1 MTEPFGKMTTGL
13 FSALIILMMLSPADT
28 QAQFSSHAFTD
39 LAQSNSH
46 NLNGSVTREE
56 LNSFLPKDDE
66 TQERITFSYN
76 PSTDFTNLDI
86 RSFGRMYA
94 EESGGGSRSFM
105 NTIAETPGLA
115 FLSSAILPGFGQAAN
130 RQWWKTAIFAGVEI
144 TALYL
149 MIDYRRTGDRWQIA
163 YNQYADDHWSV
174 VQYAQFVVN
183 YTQVDASMAD
193 VVTEAGMQELMN
205 NGFIRPTFNTAIDWA
220 MIDLAALNELEF
232 NTLYRSTGRPF
243 SHVVPAYGS
252 QQYYELPSKYFQYGP
267 GWRDWNR
274 DLTIIDGGIDDM
286 PASWRYH
293 AILEEEFNDIL
304 RYSRNM
310 GMLLIANHV
319 VSAFD
324 AMFTTQLRNHRRSME
339 TSASLLPGGN
349 PGVQVSYK
357 F

>member
-1 MTEPFGKMTTGL
+1 MLKHLRLFTACFATGL
-13 FSALIILMMLSPADT
+13 FSLLASSAN
-28 QAQFSSHAFTD
+28 AQFSSSYF
-39 LAQSNSH
+39 SGNSDIQQ
-46 NLNGSVTREE
+46 LGSLVSESE
-56 LNSFLPKDDE
+56 LNAFLPKDDE
-66 TQERITFSYN
+66 ATEAITFSYN
-76 PSTDFTNLDI
+76 ASADFTAMDV

-94 EESGGGSRSFM
+94 EETGAGRRSFM

-130 RQWWKTAIFAGVEI
+130 QQWWKTALFAGVEI
-144 TALYL
+144 TTLYL
-149 MIDYRRTGDRWQIA
+149 MIDYRNTGDRWQRD

-205 NGFIRPTFNTAIDWA
+205 NGFIRPTFNNDIDWA
-220 MIDLAALNELEF
+220 MIDLGALNELEF

-274 DLTIIDGGIDDM
+274 DMSIIDGGIDDM

-293 AILEEEFNDIL
+293 TALEEDFNDML

-324 AMFTTQLRNHRRSME
+324 ALFTSQLRNHRRNME
-339 TSASLLPGGN
+339 TSAALMPGGN